1 LVAKVENIPI
11 QSVPTAAA
19 ADLIDDNS
27 KHEPIDI
34 KIPMLM
40 LPQTAMIHR
49 SSKNDAS
56 KKKLENRKT
65 TTKSLSSNGGSRQ
78 GNRFGSAHSMQDMS
92 NDKQNI
98 ESTLHQTN
106 YEVVIEFD

>member
-1 LVAKVENIPI
+1 VKVENIPI
-11 QSVPTAAA
+11 QSVATAA

-40 LPQTAMIHR
+40 LPQAAMIHR
-49 SSKNDAS
+49 SSKNNAS
-56 KKKLENRKT
+56 KKTLENIKR
-65 TTKSLSSNGGSRQ
+65 TTKSLSSSSGSRQ

-92 NDKQNI
+92 NGKQNI
-98 ESTLHQTN
+98 ESTLNRTN
-106 YEVVIEFD
+106 YEVVIEFG